1 MSLIRF
7 LTFNEG
13 REKERKKTL
22 PTMLNVYDGS
32 FDEKKVEMY
41 SVQND
46 YALYLE
52 VEKNKCDSLKS

>member
-32 FDEKKVEMY
+32 FDEKKIEMY
-41 SVQND
+41 SV
-46 YALYLE
+46 
-52 VEKNKCDSLKS
+52 KN